1 MRLAARVAYNTL
13 AQLSGKIV
21 SAGLGLVA
29 VGVMTR
35 YLGQSGFGEFTTVI
49 AFASTFAIIADLGLS
64 LVTTQMINRPGANQE
79 EALGNLL
86 SFRLV
91 SALLIIGL
99 APLTVWWFPY
109 SQTIKVG
116 VAVVS
121 WSYLFFSF
129 NQIFVSLFQKEL
141 KTHLVAIAE
150 VLSRVVLLI
159 IVLLTAWK
167 NWGLTGVLWSMVA
180 SNIIN
185 VSFHYFFARRLAKF
199 SWQFSARVWKQIIS
213 RSWPLLTTIVLNLVY
228 LKADVLILSLIK
240 PQADVGLYG
249 AAYRVV
255 DVLVALPFMFAG
267 LMLPILVKHWSAGAK
282 DNFKFVAQKVFNVI
296 VLATAPLLV
305 AGYLLA
311 SPAMSVV
318 AGPNF
323 IISGDI
329 LKILLIAVVAV
340 FFSCVFTYIMISYE
354 EQKRLIKYYLITAV
368 TAIPVYYLAIQKYSY
383 FGAAWGTVYSEVLIF
398 ICSAWAVWHYNHW
411 LPSLHLLPKALGA
424 TMVMAGVIIALRF
437 NLDVFTPEGLAI
449 TVGAGVATYSLMLK
463 MLGLLKL
470 SAWQGLLEDK
480 K

>member
-13 AQLSGKIV
+13 AQLSGKII
-21 SAGLGLVA
+21 SAGLGLAA

-49 AFASTFAIIADLGLS
+49 AFASAFAIIADLGLS

-99 APLTVWWFPY
+99 APLTVWFFPY
-109 SQTIKVG
+109 NQAIKIG

-141 KTHLVAIAE
+141 KTHLIAIAE
-150 VLSRVVLLI
+150 VASRVVLLI
-159 IVLLTAWK
+159 IVILAAGRG
-167 NWGLTGVLWSMVA
+167 WGLTGILWSMVA
-180 SNIIN
+180 SNLLN
-185 VSFHYFFARRLAKF
+185 FGLHYIFARRLACFKWQI
-199 SWQFSARVWKQIIS
+199 SWLVWKQIMS
-213 RSWPLLTTIVLNLVY
+213 RSWPLLATIVLNLVY

-255 DVLVALPFMFAG
+255 DVTVALPFMFAG
-267 LMLPILVKHWSAGAK
+267 LMLPILVKHWSNGAR
-282 DNFKFVAQKVFNVI
+282 DSFKFVAQKVFDVT

-305 AGYLLA
+305 GGWLLA
-311 SPAMSVV
+311 RPAMSVV

-323 IISGDI
+323 IVSGSI
-329 LKILLIAVVAV
+329 LKILLIAIVAV
-340 FFSCVFTYIMISYE
+340 FFSCVFTYMMISFE
-354 EQKRLIKYYLITAV
+354 EQKRLIKYYLLTAL
-368 TAIPVYYLAIQKYSY
+368 TALPVYYLAIKQYSY

-398 ICSAWAVWHYNHW
+398 ACSAWAAWHYGRW
-411 LPSLHLLPKALGA
+411 LPDLHLLPKALGA
-424 TMVMAGVIIALRF
+424 TAVMAGIIVILRF
-437 NLDVFTPEGLAI
+437 NLDVFAPAGLAI
-449 TVGAGVATYSLMLK
+449 TTMAGVAVYAVMLK
-463 MLGLLKL
+463 VFGLLKL

-480 K
+480 E

>member
-13 AQLSGKIV
+13 AQLSGKLI
-21 SAGLGLVA
+21 SAGLGLAA

-49 AFASTFAIIADLGLS
+49 AFASSFAIIADLGLS

-99 APLTVWWFPY
+99 APLTVWFFPY
-109 SQTIKVG
+109 NQAIKIG
-116 VAVVS
+116 VTVVS

-141 KTHLVAIAE
+141 KTHLIAVAE
-150 VLSRVVLLI
+150 VASRAVLLV
-159 IVLLTAWK
+159 IVILAAGRQ
-167 NWGLTGVLWSMVA
+167 WGLTGILWSMVA
-180 SNIIN
+180 SNLVN
-185 VSFHYFFARRLAKF
+185 FGLHYIFARRLARF
-199 SWQFSARVWKQIIS
+199 RWQMAWPVWRQIMS
-213 RSWPLLTTIVLNLVY
+213 RSWPLLATIVLNLVY

-240 PQADVGLYG
+240 PQAEVGLYG

-255 DVLVALPFMFAG
+255 DVLVSLPFMFAG
-267 LMLPILVKHWSAGAK
+267 LMLPILVKHWSGGAR
-282 DNFKFVAQKVFNVI
+282 DSFKFVAQKVFDVT

-305 AGYLLA
+305 GGWLLA
-311 SPAMSVV
+311 RPAMSVV

-323 IISGDI
+323 IISGSI
-329 LKILLIAVVAV
+329 LKILLVAVVAV
-340 FFSCVFTYIMISYE
+340 FFSCVFTYMMISFE
-354 EQKRLIKYYLITAV
+354 EQKRLIKYYLLTAV
-368 TAIPVYYLAIQKYSY
+368 TALPVYYLAIKQYSY

-398 ICSAWAVWHYNHW
+398 ACSTWAAWHYSRF
-411 LPSLHLLPKALGA
+411 LPNLRLLPKALGA
-424 TMVMAGVIIALRF
+424 TAIMAGIIAVLRF
-437 NLDVFTPEGLAI
+437 NLDVFTPAGLAI
-449 TVGAGVATYSLMLK
+449 TAVAGVAAYALMLK
-463 MLGLLKL
+463 VFGLLKL
-470 SAWQGLLEDK
+470 SAWQEFLEK

>member
-13 AQLSGKIV
+13 AQLSGKLV

-64 LVTTQMINRPGANQE
+64 LVTTQMINKSGTNQE
-79 EALGNLL
+79 EVLGNLL
-86 SFRLV
+86 TFRLA
-91 SALLIIGL
+91 SSLILIGL
-99 APLTVWWFPY
+99 APLSVWFFPY
-109 SQTIKVG
+109 NQAIKVG

-141 KTHLVAIAE
+141 KTHLIAIAE
-150 VLSRVVLLI
+150 VVSRAVLLV
-159 IVLLTAWK
+159 IVILTTWY

-185 VSFHYFFARRLAKF
+185 FSLHYWFARRLAKF
-199 SWQFSARVWKQIIS
+199 GWRWSWTIWKQIMS
-213 RSWPLLTTIVLNLVY
+213 RSWPLLATIVLNLVY
-228 LKADVLILSLIK
+228 LKADILILSLIK

-267 LMLPILVKHWSAGAK
+267 LMLPILVKHWSDGAHSS
-282 DNFKFVAQKVFNVI
+282 FKFVAQKIFDVT
-296 VLATAPLLV
+296 VLATAPLLM

-311 SPAMSVV
+311 RPAMSVV
-318 AGPNF
+318 AGTNF
-323 IISGDI
+323 IISGSI
-329 LKILLIAVVAV
+329 LKILLLAVVAV
-340 FFSCVFTYIMISYE
+340 FFSCVFTYLMISFE
-354 EQKRLIKYYLITAV
+354 EQKRLIKYYLLTAITAM
-368 TAIPVYYLAIQKYSY
+368 PVYYFAISKYSY

-398 ICSAWAVWHYNHW
+398 ICSAVAVWRYSHF
-411 LPSLHLLPKALGA
+411 LPNLRLLPKALGA
-424 TMVMAGVIIALRF
+424 TAVMALVIISLSLG
-437 NLDVFTPEGLAI
+437 LDVFTTWGLGL
-449 TVGAGVATYSLMLK
+449 TVIGGVASYSLMLK
-463 MLGLLKL
+463 IFGLLKL
-470 SAWQGLLEDK
+470 SAWQGLLTDK

>member
-13 AQLSGKIV
+13 AQLTGKIV

-86 SFRLV
+86 SFRLI

-99 APLTVWWFPY
+99 APLTVWFFPY
-109 SQTIKVG
+109 SQAIKVG

-150 VLSRVVLLI
+150 VISRAVLLV
-159 IVLLTAWK
+159 IVILTAWRD
-167 NWGLTGVLWSMVA
+167 WGLSGVLWSMVA

-185 VSFHYFFARRLAKF
+185 VSWHYFFARRLAKF
-199 SWQFSARVWKQIIS
+199 SWQFSWRVWKQIIS

-240 PQADVGLYG
+240 PQAEVGLYG

-267 LMLPILVKHWSAGAK
+267 LMLPILVKHWTGGAK

-296 VLATAPLLV
+296 ILA
-305 AGYLLA
+305 
-311 SPAMSVV
+311 
-318 AGPNF
+318 
-323 IISGDI
+323 
-329 LKILLIAVVAV
+329 
-340 FFSCVFTYIMISYE
+340 
-354 EQKRLIKYYLITAV
+354 
-368 TAIPVYYLAIQKYSY
+368 YS
-383 FGAAWGTVYSEVLIF
+383 
-398 ICSAWAVWHYNHW
+398 
-411 LPSLHLLPKALGA
+411 
-424 TMVMAGVIIALRF
+424 
-437 NLDVFTPEGLAI
+437 
-449 TVGAGVATYSLMLK
+449 
-463 MLGLLKL
+463 
-470 SAWQGLLEDK
+470 
-480 K
+480 